1 MTMRLL
7 VYNQSLAGAVLP
19 WSVVKLT
26 VEHDFDQGLLE
37 DSPRPMKLVVREAP
51 WPFDPARDWMLD
63 GRLSHPHRPDGP
75 MLPLRQ

>member
-26 VEHDFDQGLLE
+26 VEHDFDQGLL
-37 DSPRPMKLVVREAP
+37 DDPQRPTKLVVREAP
-51 WPFDPARDWMLD
+51 RPFDPARDWMLD
-63 GRLSHPHRPDGP
+63 GRLSNPHRPYGP
-75 MLPLRQ
+75 VLPPRQ